1 MILCDTPHFAQEG
14 LNFICCY
21 AIPPTLH
28 KGADEGSLEPATS
41 SLCWGEH
48 FGLVPSNTVQVCT
61 NLSLLCVK
69 GGGLCAA
76 KLGGIVSRYF
86 HFANTSYRWLYN
98 PPVSATQIQ
107 PPLLGGTFLFEC
119 ITPPP
124 DGATQWI
131 HREPS
136 RLHAHKTDCASSSA
150 CATTWCIS

>member
-1 MILCDTPHFAQEG
+1 VRE
-14 LNFICCY
+14 
-21 AIPPTLH
+21 PPLH
-28 KGADEGSLEPATS
+28 KGALILFVATRYLP
-41 SLCWGEH
+41 LCARGLMKLVWNLQRAPFAGGEH
-48 FGLVPSNTVQVCT
+48 FVLVPSNTVQVCT
-61 NLSLLCVK
+61 NPSLLCVK

-98 PPVSATQIQ
+98 PPVSATRIQ
-107 PPLLGGTFLFEC
+107 PPLLGGPFLFEC

-136 RLHAHKTDCASSSA
+136 RLHTHKTDCASSSA